1 MKEYM
6 KPEVEII
13 DFTAEAIMGDVD
25 MSGGDVDIGGGDGG
39 GVIRPR

>member
-13 DFTAEAIMGDVD
+13 EFHTEAIAETGTV
-25 MSGGDVDIGGGDGG
+25 SGG
-39 GVIRPR
+39 GVEWTSLG

>member
-13 DFTAEAIMGDVD
+13 ILATVETTTTDDPILGDQSNPFV
-25 MSGGDVDIGGGDGG
+25 
-39 GVIRPR
+39 